1 MAEKRRIV
9 LGEEDFL
16 DSATPPAA
24 APPSAVAA
32 PPTKPLTPPARPP
45 MPPAPGLPTVTRGV
59 PRRVDPTA
67 PVGAAPSP
75 GVQGRPNW
83 MVAAHTAPFAAAAI
97 GILAGW
103 AITEITGIGNITA
116 TSKLGLDATEGLWVA
131 VVGLAFG
138 GTVIAYDSAVGGA
151 WAAARQQF
159 ARAAVPMFGASFAA
173 GFLAQVV
180 YGEIIKSILEEVL
193 RGQTTVGQ
201 NDVRLYLARA
211 LGWALFGL
219 GVGVTVGL
227 IRKANRLAVNG
238 AIGGAI
244 GGAVGGVIFEYL
256 AVNASLGQALTRLV
270 GLAAV
275 GGLIAGATRVVETA
289 RRQAWLHIT
298 AGGMAGKEF
307 ILYHD
312 VTRIGASPDCEVFLL
327 KDPAV
332 AKLHAQIDDRDG
344 RRLLTAMP
352 DAPVYVNQQPVQSH
366 LLRNG
371 DQLQVGNTVITYAER
386 IEASASA

>member
-1 MAEKRRIV
+1 MADKRRIV

-16 DSATPPAA
+16 DPPPPPAPPA
-24 APPSAVAA
+24 PSAVA
-32 PPTKPLTPPARPP
+32 TPATRPSK
-45 MPPAPGLPTVTRGV
+45 PPAPELPTVTRGV
-59 PRRVDPTA
+59 PRRVEPDGPS
-67 PVGAAPSP
+67 VGASTP
-75 GVQGRPNW
+75 GVQSPPNW
-83 MVAAHTAPFAAAAI
+83 MLAARTAPFVAAAI
-97 GILAGW
+97 GILVGW
-103 AITEITGIGNITA
+103 AITEVTGIGSINA
-116 TSKLGLDATEGLWVA
+116 TSQLGLDASAGLWVA
-131 VVGLAFG
+131 VVGLTFG

-151 WAAARQQF
+151 WAAARRQF
-159 ARAAVPMFGASFAA
+159 AKAALPMFGASFAA

-180 YGEIIKSILEEVL
+180 YGEIIKSVIEEVL
-193 RGQTTVGQ
+193 RGQTTVSQ

-227 IRKANRLAVNG
+227 IRKSNRLAING
-238 AIGGAI
+238 AIGGAL

-256 AVNASLGQALTRLV
+256 AVNASLGQALTRLI

-289 RRQAWLHIT
+289 RRQAWLHII

-352 DAPVYVNQQPVQSH
+352 NAPVYVNQQPVQSH

-371 DQLQVGNTVITYAER
+371 DQLQIGNTVITYAER
-386 IEASASA
+386 AEATASA

>member
-1 MAEKRRIV
+1 MADRRRIV

-16 DSATPPAA
+16 GPPPPPAP
-24 APPSAVAA
+24 APVAA
-32 PPTKPLTPPARPP
+32 PPTRPSR
-45 MPPAPGLPTVTRGV
+45 PPAPELPTVTRGI
-59 PRRVDPTA
+59 PRRVEPGGG
-67 PVGAAPSP
+67 PGVGAPAL
-75 GVQGRPNW
+75 GVQSPPNW
-83 MVAAHTAPFAAAAI
+83 MLAARSAPLVAAAI
-97 GILAGW
+97 GILGGW
-103 AITEITGIGNITA
+103 AITQVTGIGNITA
-116 TSKLGLDATEGLWVA
+116 TSELGLDASAGLWVA

-159 ARAAVPMFGASFAA
+159 AKAALPMFGASFAA

-180 YGEIIKSILEEVL
+180 YGKITKAIFEEAL
-193 RGQTTVGQ
+193 RGQTTLSP

-227 IRKANRLAVNG
+227 IRKSNRLAING
-238 AIGGAI
+238 AIGGAL

-256 AVNASLGQALTRLV
+256 AVNASLGQALTRLI

-289 RRQAWLHIT
+289 RRQAWLHII

-307 ILYHD
+307 VLYHD

-352 DAPVYVNQQPVQSH
+352 DAPVYVNQQPIHSH

-371 DQLQVGNTVITYAER
+371 DQLQIGNTVITYAER
-386 IEASASA
+386 VEATASA

>member
-1 MAEKRRIV
+1 M
-9 LGEEDFL
+9 
-16 DSATPPAA
+16 
-24 APPSAVAA
+24 
-32 PPTKPLTPPARPP
+32 
-45 MPPAPGLPTVTRGV
+45 
-59 PRRVDPTA
+59 
-67 PVGAAPSP
+67 
-75 GVQGRPNW
+75 
-83 MVAAHTAPFAAAAI
+83 APFVAAAI

-151 WAAARQQF
+151 WAAARQRF
-159 ARAAVPMFGASFAA
+159 AKAAVPMFGASFAA

-227 IRKANRLAVNG
+227 IRKANRLAING

-256 AVNASLGQALTRLV
+256 AVNASLGEALTRLA

-312 VTRIGASPDCEVFLL
+312 VTRIGASQDCEVFLL

-344 RRLLTAMP
+344 QRLLTAMP

-371 DQLQVGNTVITYAER
+371 DQLQIGNTVITYAER
-386 IEASASA
+386 IEATASA

>member
-1 MAEKRRIV
+1 MADKRRIV

-16 DSATPPAA
+16 DPTPPPASA
-24 APPSAVAA
+24 AVATSPPQPPRPTA
-32 PPTKPLTPPARPP
+32 PELPA
-45 MPPAPGLPTVTRGV
+45 VTRGV
-59 PRRVDPTA
+59 PRQVDLAASLYDARALGTQSPPHWMTAARTA
-67 PVGAAPSP
+67 PLV
-75 GVQGRPNW
+75 
-83 MVAAHTAPFAAAAI
+83 AAAI

-103 AITEITGIGNITA
+103 VITEVTGIGRIVA
-116 TSKLGLDATEGLWVA
+116 TSQLGSDASAGLWVG
-131 VVGLAFG
+131 VVGFAFG
-138 GTVIAYDSAVGGA
+138 GSVIAYDSAVGGA
-151 WAAARQQF
+151 WVAARQQL
-159 ARAAVPMFGASFAA
+159 ARAALPMFGASFAA

-227 IRKANRLAVNG
+227 IKKSNRLAING
-238 AIGGAI
+238 ALGGAL
-244 GGAVGGVIFEYL
+244 GGAVGGAIFEYL
-256 AVNASLGQALTRLV
+256 GVNASLGQALTRLV

-275 GGLIAGATRVVETA
+275 GALIAGATRVVETA
-289 RRQAWLHIT
+289 RRQAWLLIS

-312 VTRIGASPDCEVFLL
+312 ITRIGASPDCEIFLL

-371 DQLQVGNTVITYAER
+371 DLLQIGNTVITYAER
-386 IEASASA
+386 VEATASA

>member
-1 MAEKRRIV
+1 M
-9 LGEEDFL
+9 L
-16 DSATPPAA
+16 AA
-24 APPSAVAA
+24 
-32 PPTKPLTPPARPP
+32 R
-45 MPPAPGLPTVTRGV
+45 
-59 PRRVDPTA
+59 TA
-67 PVGAAPSP
+67 PLV
-75 GVQGRPNW
+75 
-83 MVAAHTAPFAAAAI
+83 AAAI

-103 AITEITGIGNITA
+103 AITEVTGIGNITA
-116 TSKLGLDATEGLWVA
+116 TSQLGNDASAGLWVG

-138 GTVIAYDSAVGGA
+138 GTVIAYDSALGGA

-159 ARAAVPMFGASFAA
+159 AKASLPMFGASFAA

-180 YGEIIKSILEEVL
+180 YGAIIKSIVEQVL
-193 RGQTTVGQ
+193 RGQTTLSQ
-201 NDVRLYLARA
+201 NDARLYLARA

-219 GVGVTVGL
+219 GVGVTIGL
-227 IRKANRLAVNG
+227 IRKSNRLAMNG
-238 AIGGAI
+238 AIGGAL

-256 AVNASLGQALTRLV
+256 AVNASLGQALTRLI
-270 GLAAV
+270 GLISV
-275 GGLIAGATRVVETA
+275 GGLIAGTTRVVETA
-289 RRQAWLHIT
+289 RRQAWLHII

-352 DAPVYVNQQPVQSH
+352 NTPVYVNQHPIQSH

-371 DQLQVGNTVITYAER
+371 DQLQIGNTAITYAER
-386 IEASASA
+386 AEA